1 MKTGKI
7 NVETLVPLQVE
18 KVWHLWTEPEH
29 IKRWNFATPGWHTPA
44 AENDLRKEG
53 FFNFRMEAKDGSSG
67 FDFSGRYEEI
77 EPHRLIR
84 YTLADGRE
92 VIIHF
97 KPVDNATFIEESFD
111 PEEQNSREMQR
122 DGWQAILENF
132 RKYAEQ
138 QS

>member
-7 NVETLVPLQVE
+7 TVETLVSLPIE
-18 KVWHLWTEPEH
+18 KVWHLWTAPEH
-29 IKRWNFATPGWHTPA
+29 IKRWNFATPEWHTPA

-53 FFNFRMEAKDGSSG
+53 SFKYRMEAKDGSAG
-67 FDFSGRYEEI
+67 FDLSGKYKEV

-84 YTLADGRE
+84 YILGDGRE
-92 VIIHF
+92 VGIYF
-97 KPVDNATFIEESFD
+97 KAVDNATFIEETFD

-138 QS
+138 HG